1 MKSKFFKTVFVAI
14 IVVMLVLV
22 FDMLTKYLLIGRL
35 IPNVG
40 DQASFIEG
48 FINFVHVQNDGASG
62 GILGGQTA
70 LLILLTIALLIALGW
85 YYFSKIKTGGNYQT
99 LLSVAI
105 GFVVGGSLGNLY
117 DRLFFGYVR
126 DFINFQ
132 FIDFPVFNIADSAI
146 TIGVILLVIYF
157 LCEYI
162 FAVKKEKKRI
172 EIEEIKEA
180 ESWAEASKFNEGLAE
195 IWTRAIIKKKTKKM
209 LIKTAKKTIKN
220 KKNQKMKKSIR
231 RKFERIFYSR

>member
-22 FDMLTKYLLIGRL
+22 FDMLTKYLLIGNL

-70 LLILLTIALLIALGW
+70 LLIVITLVLLGVLVW
-85 YYFSKIKTGGNYQT
+85 YYLLKLKDQQNKYLT
-99 LLSVAI
+99 LLSVAMGMI
-105 GFVVGGSLGNLY
+105 FGGSLGNLY
-117 DRLFFGYVR
+117 DRVIFGYVR

-132 FIDFPVFNIADSAI
+132 FINFPVFNIADSAI

-172 EIEEIKEA
+172 EIEKIKEA

-195 IWTRAIIKKKTKKM
+195 ILDEGDNKE
-209 LIKTAKKTIKN
+209 KN
-220 KKNQKMKKSIR
+220 KENADKNSEKNNKKQKKSKNEEKHKEKI
-231 RKFERIFYSR
+231 

>member
-22 FDMLTKYLLIGRL
+22 FDMLTKYLLIGSL

-70 LLILLTIALLIALGW
+70 LLIVITLVLLGVLVW
-85 YYFSKIKTGGNYQT
+85 YYLLKLKEGQNKYLT
-99 LLSVAI
+99 LLSVAMGMI
-105 GFVVGGSLGNLY
+105 FGGSLGNLY
-117 DRLFFGYVR
+117 DRVIFGYVR

-132 FIDFPVFNIADSAI
+132 FINFPVFNIADSAI

-162 FAVKKEKKRI
+162 SAVKKEKKRI
-172 EIEEIKEA
+172 EIEKIKEA
-180 ESWAEASKFNEGLAE
+180 ESWAEASKFNEELAE
-195 IWTRAIIKKKTKKM
+195 FLVDADNKD
-209 LIKTAKKTIKN
+209 KN
-220 KKNQKMKKSIR
+220 KENADKNSEKNNKKQKKSKNEEKHKEKI
-231 RKFERIFYSR
+231 

>member
-14 IVVMLVLV
+14 IVVVLVLV
-22 FDMLTKYLLIGRL
+22 FDMLTKYLLIGSL

-70 LLILLTIALLIALGW
+70 LLIVITLVLLGVLVW
-85 YYFSKIKTGGNYQT
+85 YYLLKLKDQQNKYLT
-99 LLSVAI
+99 LLSVAMGMI
-105 GFVVGGSLGNLY
+105 FGGSLGNLY
-117 DRLFFGYVR
+117 DRVIFGYVR

-132 FIDFPVFNIADSAI
+132 FINFPVFNIADSAI

-172 EIEEIKEA
+172 EIEKIKEA

-195 IWTRAIIKKKTKKM
+195 ILDEGDNKE
-209 LIKTAKKTIKN
+209 KN
-220 KKNQKMKKSIR
+220 KENADKNSEKNNKKQKKSKNEEKHKEKI
-231 RKFERIFYSR
+231 

>member
-22 FDMLTKYLLIGRL
+22 FDMLTKYLLIGSL

-70 LLILLTIALLIALGW
+70 LLIVITLVLLGVLVW
-85 YYFSKIKTGGNYQT
+85 YYLLKLKDQQNKYLT
-99 LLSVAI
+99 LLSVAMGMI
-105 GFVVGGSLGNLY
+105 FGGSLGNLY
-117 DRLFFGYVR
+117 DRVIFGYVR

-132 FIDFPVFNIADSAI
+132 FINFPVFNIADSAI

-172 EIEEIKEA
+172 EIEKIKEA

-195 IWTRAIIKKKTKKM
+195 ILDEGDNKE
-209 LIKTAKKTIKN
+209 KN
-220 KKNQKMKKSIR
+220 KENADKNSKKNNKKQKKSKNEEKHKEKI
-231 RKFERIFYSR
+231 

>member
-14 IVVMLVLV
+14 IVVVLVLV
-22 FDMLTKYLLIGRL
+22 FDMLTKYLLIGSL

-70 LLILLTIALLIALGW
+70 LLIVITLVLLGVLVW
-85 YYFSKIKTGGNYQT
+85 YYLLKLKEGQNKYLT
-99 LLSVAI
+99 LLSVAMGMI
-105 GFVVGGSLGNLY
+105 FGGSLGNLY
-117 DRLFFGYVR
+117 DRVIFGYVR

-132 FIDFPVFNIADSAI
+132 FINFPVFNIADSAI

-157 LCEYI
+157 ICEYI

-172 EIEEIKEA
+172 EIEKIKEA

-195 IWTRAIIKKKTKKM
+195 ILDEGDNKE
-209 LIKTAKKTIKN
+209 KN
-220 KKNQKMKKSIR
+220 KENADKNSEKNNKKQKKSKNEEKHKEKI
-231 RKFERIFYSR
+231 

>member
-1 MKSKFFKTVFVAI
+1 MKDKFFKTFFVAI
-14 IVVMLVLV
+14 IAVVLVFV
-22 FDMLTKYLLIGRL
+22 FDMLTKYLLIDAL

-40 DQASFIEG
+40 DQAAFIEG

-62 GILGGQTA
+62 GILGGQTV

-85 YYFSKIKTGGNYQT
+85 YYFSKIKTGGKYQT

-172 EIEEIKEA
+172 EIEKIKEA

-195 IWTRAIIKKKTKKM
+195 ILDEGDNKE
-209 LIKTAKKTIKN
+209 KN
-220 KKNQKMKKSIR
+220 KENADKNSEKNNKKQKKSKNEEKHKEKI
-231 RKFERIFYSR
+231 

>member
-14 IVVMLVLV
+14 IVVVLVLV
-22 FDMLTKYLLIGRL
+22 FDMLTKYLLIGSL

-70 LLILLTIALLIALGW
+70 LLIVITLVLLGVLVW
-85 YYFSKIKTGGNYQT
+85 YYLLKLKEGQNKYLT
-99 LLSVAI
+99 LLSVAMGMI
-105 GFVVGGSLGNLY
+105 FGGSLGNLY
-117 DRLFFGYVR
+117 DRVIFGYVR

-132 FIDFPVFNIADSAI
+132 FINFPVFNIADSAI

-172 EIEEIKEA
+172 EIEKIKEA

-195 IWTRAIIKKKTKKM
+195 ILDEGDNKE
-209 LIKTAKKTIKN
+209 KN
-220 KKNQKMKKSIR
+220 KKNADKNSKKNNKKQKKSKNEEKHKEKI
-231 RKFERIFYSR
+231 

>member
-14 IVVMLVLV
+14 IVVVLVLV
-22 FDMLTKYLLIGRL
+22 FDMLTKYLLIGSL

-70 LLILLTIALLIALGW
+70 LLIVITLVLLAVLIW
-85 YYFSKIKTGGNYQT
+85 YYVLKMKGLQNKYLT
-99 LLSVAI
+99 LLSVAMGMI
-105 GFVVGGSLGNLY
+105 FSGSLGNLY
-117 DRLFFGYVR
+117 DRVIFGYVR

-132 FIDFPVFNIADSAI
+132 FINFPVFNIADSAI

-157 LCEYI
+157 ICEYI
-162 FAVKKEKKRI
+162 LSIKKEKKI
-172 EIEEIKEA
+172 VELEQKENVTISNK
-180 ESWAEASKFNEGLAE
+180 ESKFNEVLAE
-195 IWTRAIIKKKTKKM
+195 FLVDADNKD
-209 LIKTAKKTIKN
+209 KN
-220 KKNQKMKKSIR
+220 KENTDKNSEKNNKKQKKSKNKEKHKEKI
-231 RKFERIFYSR
+231 